1 MATLTR
7 STTVS
12 GGTLYHR
19 ITYSVTNT
27 DTTTTVTLSKVEAR
41 FSSSGSYLPFGLHS
55 LTVAC
60 DGTTLY
66 THAKDDVTYYTTGT
80 TWKTVA
86 TPNKSKSFTRGKTAA
101 TKSIS
106 LTYTSTSS
114 ADITVPAKPSYAV
127 TYNGNGATSGT
138 PSAQTKWYGETL
150 PLSSTRP
157 TRTNYVFKNWNTAA
171 AGTGTAYASGA
182 SYTANAALTLY
193 AQWYAPYT
201 VTPNANGGTLKSG
214 CTALTKVYNT
224 PLNLWADSLSPTR
237 TDFAFAG
244 WNTSSSG
251 SGTSYS
257 AGASYIA
264 NANATLYAQWQRT
277 YADPKVTINSVQRVD
292 ATSHDANDE
301 GTSVAVRF
309 SWNLFAIPGQSNHP
323 TSVVVTVDKGDDP
336 DVAITLT
343 NLTGTTGTTTTYLDA
358 DCDPDKQYVVTV
370 ALTDLGGSTRSVTA
384 KGIVTSQYY
393 PIDIRQGGKGVAI
406 GGPSNE
412 DALDVFMPLKVL
424 KRSTSAIETPF
435 QIHDGVVAVADF
447 PWSGGLRLRKNG
459 YLNLYDEAEESDP
472 GTPPESAHYGQ
483 SLMGYDAN
491 GYQNF
496 YSQTG
501 HTTGDSLYR
510 SFVARR
516 RVNNSDVTNGLYL
529 YIDANGTRRV
539 TFHDPAAWCAGLDS
553 GRYTAPTAL
562 TLNSACVAYNSAQ
575 TPKYSKDGH
584 VVNVCGAVSPASEV
598 AAGGTVSIGTLPA
611 GFRPAVDLNVL
622 CQGSSYAVWLL
633 TINTSGGM
641 SASRYRNG
649 TTNAAITTSTWLPF
663 NVTFISTT
671 L

>member
-27 DTTTTVTLSKVEAR
+27 DTTTTVTLTKVEAR
-41 FSSSGSYLPFGLHS
+41 FSNSSSYFPFAAHS

-66 THAKDDVTYYTTGT
+66 THAKDDVTVYTTGT

-106 LTYTSTSS
+106 LTYMSTSS

-150 PLSSTRP
+150 PLSTAKP

-201 VTPNANGGTLKSG
+201 ITPNANGGTLKSG

-251 SGTSYS
+251 SGTNYR

-301 GTSVAVRF
+301 SRSVAVRF
-309 SWNLFAIPGQSNHP
+309 SWNLFAIPSQSNHP

-358 DCDPDKQYVVTV
+358 DCHPDQQYVVTV

-424 KRSTSAIETPF
+424 KRSTSATETPF

-447 PWSGGLRLRKNG
+447 PWAGGLRLRKNG
-459 YLNLYDEAEESDP
+459 YINLYDENEESDP
-472 GTPPESAHYGQ
+472 GTPPEAAHYGQ

-491 GYQNF
+491 GYNNF

-501 HTTGDSLYR
+501 HTTADALYR
-510 SFVARR
+510 SFVAKR

-539 TFHDPAAWCAGLDS
+539 TFSDPAAWCAGLDS
-553 GRYTAPTAL
+553 GRYTEPTAL
-562 TLNSACVAYNSAQ
+562 PLASGCAAYDSAG
-575 TPKYSKDGH
+575 TPRYARDGH
-584 VVNVCGAVSPASEV
+584 VVSVWGTVKPTAEV
-598 AAGGTVSIGTLPA
+598 AAGGTMTIGTLPA
-611 GFRPAVDLNVL
+611 GYRPPNDIRVV
-622 CQGSSYAVWLL
+622 CHGSYAAMWLL
-633 TINTSGGM
+633 TINTGGTL
-641 SASRYRNG
+641 SAQRYSSNG
-649 TTNAAITTSTWLPF
+649 ETYAAMTTGVWMPFSATFITTS
-663 NVTFISTT
+663 
-671 L
+671 

>member
-1 MATLTR
+1 MATLIR

-12 GGTLYHR
+12 GGTLQHR

-27 DTTTTVTLSKVEAR
+27 DTTTTVTLTKVEAR
-41 FSSSGSYLPFGLHS
+41 FSNSSTYLPFGLHS
-55 LTVAC
+55 FTVAC

-86 TPNKSKSFTRGKTAA
+86 TPNTTKSFTRGKTAA

-106 LTYTSTSS
+106 LTYTGTTS

-127 TYNGNGATSGT
+127 RYNANGGT
-138 PSAQTKWYGETL
+138 GAPSAQTKWYGETL
-150 PLSSTRP
+150 TLSSTRP
-157 TRTNYVFKNWNTAA
+157 TRTDFAFLRWNTNS
-171 AGTGTAYASGA
+171 AGSGTSYASGA
-182 SYTANAALTLY
+182 SYTANAA
-193 AQWYAPYT
+193 
-201 VTPNANGGTLKSG
+201 
-214 CTALTKVYNT
+214 
-224 PLNLWADSLSPTR
+224 
-237 TDFAFAG
+237 
-244 WNTSSSG
+244 
-251 SGTSYS
+251 
-257 AGASYIA
+257 
-264 NANATLYAQWQRT
+264 ATLYAQWQRT
-277 YADPKVTINSVQRVD
+277 YADPSVSVRSVQRVD
-292 ATSHDANDE
+292 ATEHESDE
-301 GTSVAVRF
+301 YGTSVAVTIAW
-309 SWNLFAIPGQSNHP
+309 SLFDTPSGTNHP
-323 TSVVVTVDKGDDP
+323 TSVAVACNGVTE
-336 DVAITLT
+336 TLT
-343 NLTGTTGTTTTYLDA
+343 SLTGLTGTATAYLDA
-358 DCDPDKQYVVTV
+358 GCLPDYQYPVTV
-370 ALTDLGGSTRSVTA
+370 TLTDEGGASRSVTA
-384 KGIVTSQYY
+384 EGVVTTPYY

-406 GGPSNE
+406 GGPSSE
-412 DALDVFMPLKVL
+412 DAFDVFMPVKVL
-424 KRSTSAIETPF
+424 KRTTSASETPF

-447 PWSGGLRLRKNG
+447 PWSGGLRLRKDG
-459 YLNLYDEAEESDP
+459 YLSLYDENEESDP
-472 GTPPESAHYGQ
+472 GTPPEAAHYGQ

-491 GYQNF
+491 GYNNF

-501 HTTGDSLYR
+501 HTTADALYR

-529 YIDANGTRRV
+529 YIAADGTKTV
-539 TFHDPAAWCAGLDS
+539 GLTDPAAWCAGLDS

-562 TLNSACVAYNSAQ
+562 TLNSACVAYSSAQ

-611 GFRPAVDLNVL
+611 GFRPAGDLNVL
-622 CQGSSYAVWLL
+622 CQGSSNAVWLL

-663 NVTFISTT
+663 NVTFMTTT

>member
-19 ITYSVTNT
+19 ITYSVANT
-27 DTTTTVTLSKVEAR
+27 DTTTTVTLTKVEAR
-41 FSSSGSYLPFGLHS
+41 FSNSSTYLPFGLHS

-86 TPNKSKSFTRGKTAA
+86 TPNKTKSFTRGKTAA

-106 LTYTSTSS
+106 LTYVSTSS

-127 TYNGNGATSGT
+127 TYNGNGGSGA

-150 PLSSTRP
+150 PLSTTKP
-157 TRTNYVFKNWNTAA
+157 TRANYVFKNWNTAA
-171 AGTGTAYASGA
+171 AGTGTAYSSGA
-182 SYTANAALTLY
+182 SYTGNAALTLY
-193 AQWYAPYT
+193 AQWYPPYT
-201 VTPNANGGTLKSG
+201 ITPNANGGTLKSG

-251 SGTSYS
+251 SGTSYN
-257 AGASYIA
+257 AGASYTA

-277 YADPKVTINSVQRVD
+277 YADPKVTINSIQRVD
-292 ATSHDANDE
+292 ATSHDADDE

-309 SWNLFAIPGQSNHP
+309 TWSLFAIPNQSNHP
-323 TSVVVTVDKGDDP
+323 TSVVVGCNDASV
-336 DVAITLT
+336 TLT
-343 NLTGTTGTTTTYLDA
+343 SLTGTTGTTTAYLDA
-358 DCDPDKQYVVTV
+358 GCLADQQYAVTV
-370 ALTDLGGSTRSVTA
+370 TLTDLGGSARAVTARSV
-384 KGIVTSQYY
+384 VTTPYY
-393 PIDIRQGGKGVAI
+393 PIDIRQGGRGVAI

-424 KRSTSAIETPF
+424 KRATSATETPF

-447 PWSGGLRLRKNG
+447 PWAGGLRLRKNG
-459 YLNLYDEAEESDP
+459 YINLYDENEESDP
-472 GTPPESAHYGQ
+472 GTPPESPHYGQ

-501 HTTGDSLYR
+501 HTTADALYR
-510 SFVARR
+510 SFVAKRK
-516 RVNNSDVTNGLYL
+516 VSGSDVLNGFYL

-539 TFHDPAAWCAGLDS
+539 TFHDPAAWCTGLDS

-562 TLNSACVAYNSAQ
+562 TLNSACVAHSSAQ
-575 TPKYSKDGH
+575 APKYAKDGH
-584 VVNVCGAVSPASEV
+584 VVSVYGAVKPSSQV
-598 AAGGTVSIGTLPA
+598 AADGTMTIATLPA
-611 GFRPAVDLNVL
+611 GFRPSQELSIL
-622 CQGSSYAVWLL
+622 CQGSSNAVWLL
-633 TINTSGGM
+633 SIKSSGVM
-641 SASRYRNG
+641 TASRYRSGETSIAMG
-649 TTNAAITTSTWLPF
+649 TSVWLTFSATFITT
-663 NVTFISTT
+663 T

>member
-1 MATLTR
+1 MATLIR

-12 GGTLYHR
+12 GGTLQHR

-41 FSSSGSYLPFGLHS
+41 FSNSSTYLPFGLHS
-55 LTVAC
+55 FTVAC

-86 TPNKSKSFTRGKTAA
+86 TPNTTKSFTRGKSAA

-106 LTYTSTSS
+106 LTYTGTTS
-114 ADITVPAKPSYAV
+114 ADITVPAKPSYAI
-127 TYNGNGATSGT
+127 TYNANGGT
-138 PSAQTKWYGETL
+138 GAPSAQTKWYGEALT
-150 PLSSTRP
+150 LSSTRP
-157 TRTNYVFKNWNTAA
+157 TRTDFSFLRWNTNS
-171 AGTGTAYASGA
+171 AGSGTSYASGA
-182 SYTANAALTLY
+182 SYTAN
-193 AQWYAPYT
+193 
-201 VTPNANGGTLKSG
+201 
-214 CTALTKVYNT
+214 
-224 PLNLWADSLSPTR
+224 
-237 TDFAFAG
+237 
-244 WNTSSSG
+244 
-251 SGTSYS
+251 S
-257 AGASYIA
+257 A
-264 NANATLYAQWQRT
+264 ATLYAQWQRT

-292 ATSHDANDE
+292 ATSHDADDE

-309 SWNLFAIPGQSNHP
+309 SWNLFAIPSQSNHP

-358 DCDPDKQYVVTV
+358 DCHPDQQYVVTV

-424 KRSTSAIETPF
+424 KRSTSATETPF
-435 QIHDGVVAVADF
+435 QIHDGVVAVVDF

-459 YLNLYDEAEESDP
+459 YLNLYDENEESDP
-472 GTPPESAHYGQ
+472 GTPPETAHYGQ

-491 GYQNF
+491 GYNNF
-496 YSQTG
+496 YSQTA
-501 HTTGDSLYR
+501 HTTADALYR

-529 YIDANGTRRV
+529 YIAADGTKTV
-539 TFHDPAAWCAGLDS
+539 GLTDPAAWCSTLDS

-562 TLNSACVAYNSAQ
+562 PLNSACVAYSSGQ

-584 VVNVCGAVSPASEV
+584 VVNVCGSVSPASEV

-611 GFRPAVDLNVL
+611 GFRPAGDLNVL
-622 CQGSSYAVWLL
+622 CQGSSNAVWLL

-649 TTNAAITTSTWLPF
+649 TTDAAITTSTWLPF